1 MIAGAMSAWTRA
13 PSLVVVASMLCAS
26 CAWQPRDATT
36 YAAKGREAAA
46 QGRSAAA
53 TGAVTVEGLARGTLP
68 RATAVVILRE
78 AEAAAAGGSET
89 FGRFQPP
96 GGATQGGGDP

>member
-46 QGRSAAA
+46 QGRSTAATAAA
-53 TGAVTVEGLARGTLP
+53 EIAAVALAVELVTGIAYLLWIPLVGFGVWL
-68 RATAVVILRE
+68 VIWRVGFKAME
-78 AEAAAAGGSET
+78 NA
-89 FGRFQPP
+89 
-96 GGATQGGGDP
+96 